1 MKFLAAKMAESGEN
15 EKLQTVLNKIGLGA
29 LIERF
34 RGERVDLNTVIAA
47 TDAEL
52 TRLGVV
58 TIGDRARL
66 RDICRK
72 EVQQHAAAAG
82 VQERSTTSTSIA
94 PRRSYP
100 DILRERASLF
110 SSRGSRSRGGGNRR
124 HVPSAASHRK
134 KISRPWTVQ
143 FYCLSSKFAFK
154 VPTQTEKEILHNA
167 GLGLRKI
174 KLDLSDDE
182 NEVRQKLTSSDV
194 PEGGAF
200 PVGYPQLKDCGG
212 FELMQCLSNSR
223 DLSVLCCSLAAKDIK
238 AKVGGGQGKIFIRP
252 IQKNL
257 CTKKIIE
264 DSKSSLKEKCM
275 TCGTDIPLHEL
286 RSHITSCGGYASFS
300 DSENASDDDVDD
312 VLAVSAFE
320 VALNTETGGQSPIEI
335 NMPPSEDEVPS
346 THHATNGHTA
356 SVLDPTPIE
365 IPAVIENNVVI
376 SLEGSSTQGIQ
387 VTDAADELFSLEY
400 PDLANVTQKVTEA
413 ANDIKARSFDQNPVE
428 IVKYLQKKLLSG
440 RVLDVEDP
448 TISLD
453 GKTNFIMVDRNNIL
467 ETGFDEIGS
476 LQDKFITLEVQF
488 YNEVSV

>member
-1 MKFLAAKMAESGEN
+1 MADN
-15 EKLQTVLNKIGLGA
+15 ADCARLQVALSKIGLGA
-29 LIERF
+29 LMERF
-34 RGERVDLNTVIAA
+34 RAERVDFHTLIAA

-72 EVQQHAAAAG
+72 ELGLVQHAAG
-82 VQERSTTSTSIA
+82 VDERPSTSLS
-94 PRRSYP
+94 RRSYP

-110 SSRGSRSRGGGNRR
+110 SSRSSKGRDKYGGNRK
-124 HVPSAASHRK
+124 HALNRK
-134 KISRPWTVQ
+134 KFSRSWTVQ

-182 NEVRQKLTSSDV
+182 NEVRQKLTSADV

-200 PVGYPQLKDCGG
+200 PSGYPQLKHCGG

-223 DLSVLCCSLAAKDIK
+223 DLSVLSCSLAAKDIK

-257 CTKKIIE
+257 CTKKMIE

-275 TCGTDIPLHEL
+275 TCGSEVFLHEL
-286 RSHITSCGGYASFS
+286 RSHIISCGEGLTFS
-300 DSENASDDDVDD
+300 GSEESSDDDIDAI
-312 VLAVSAFE
+312 LAVPAFQE
-320 VALNTETGGQSPIEI
+320 SSQSTEQNPTEI
-335 NMPPSEDEVPS
+335 NMPSSIEEDPS
-346 THHATNGHTA
+346 THHATRNHAT
-356 SVLDPTPIE
+356 SVLNPTQNQFPAIE
-365 IPAVIENNVVI
+365 QVIDNNAFVT
-376 SLEGSSTQGIQ
+376 LEASGTQGIEREDGAD
-387 VTDAADELFSLEY
+387 DAVQRNDLFSLEY

-413 ANDIKARSFDQNPVE
+413 ANEIKARLFDQNPVE
-428 IVKYLQKKLLSG
+428 ILKYLQKKLLSG

-448 TISLD
+448 TISID
-453 GKTNFIMVDRNNIL
+453 GKTNFIMVDRSNIL
-467 ETGFDEIGS
+467 VTGFDEIAS

-488 YNEVSV
+488 YNEVSF